1 MCEVA
6 FDYEH
11 ALKSRDPLSADQR
24 SYELPDGKTV
34 IEIDHKTWFNATEIL
49 FNPSIAK
56 MSHLGVADL
65 AFKAI

>member
-11 ALKSRDPLSADQR
+11 ALKSRDPLNIDQW
-24 SYELPDGKTV
+24 SYELPDGKIV
-34 IEIDHKTWFNATEIL
+34 EIDHKTWFNATEIL

-56 MSHLGVADL
+56 MSHLGVAEL

>member
-11 ALKSRDPLSADQR
+11 ALKSRDPLSKDQR
-24 SYELPDGKTV
+24 SYEMPDGKGV

-49 FNPSIAK
+49 FNP
-56 MSHLGVADL
+56 
-65 AFKAI
+65 